1 MHSVCLAA
9 TSPSCRAGP
18 AQPVVRP
25 ARAGSPQSPRE
36 RRSSLRGHG
45 RAARAASIVPG
56 SASAGERPRGAAGS
70 ERPSPGQGW
79 RRSGHGCAAD
89 PSSPRPGNRDGA
101 TGDARWPPP
110 SRVRGAGQVLELHV
124 FYVPAEVWNFK
135 LNTVPVA
142 LTSKFVSA
150 GFIRVSPHLTL
161 RVLRERLGEYLG
173 AVTVAD
179 KFIFL
184 KCIGKKLAVVKA
196 KQETELELKYFAPP
210 YALYPELYL
219 LPGVDYFED
228 VYPLLSSP
236 QQKHH
241 ISEEANN
248 RFGHGSRLSSL
259 SQQKPEKG
267 KPFLESVQSRHQVE
281 NLEVPSPVEWGEKEP
296 VPISHTNNK
305 QDNNNRIPET
315 QFEEKDQSGSDG
327 SLFTPSRSN
336 PADQES
342 GKCDVVLHTSEQNH
356 LSQHQEDCSAPK
368 WNDKAKGTAPTHV
381 NHSDE
386 QGQGNQRPQNHI
398 KYQKELANMENNE
411 HQKDTK
417 LRRDQ
422 IKKRTQDA
430 EVLKIRE
437 DQTTDYVHRKNK
449 G

>member
-1 MHSVCLAA
+1 M
-9 TSPSCRAGP
+9 
-18 AQPVVRP
+18 
-25 ARAGSPQSPRE
+25 
-36 RRSSLRGHG
+36 SL
-45 RAARAASIVPG
+45 SQM
-56 SASAGERPRGAAGS
+56 RPRTS
-70 ERPSPGQGW
+70 
-79 RRSGHGCAAD
+79 
-89 PSSPRPGNRDGA
+89 
-101 TGDARWPPP
+101 
-110 SRVRGAGQVLELHV
+110 QVLELHV